1 MWHSLT
7 CNFIILHTSLDI
19 HPFSHDNKM
28 KTKLRRRL
36 GISTVITTII
46 ILVAS
51 VVLAAGVVL
60 YATSL
65 FQSGTLTETISITG
79 VKVYVHATDSAGLAW
94 GAFGVRNSGDKI
106 LSLDKISIRG
116 DDIGFSSWFSNK
128 TVTQGAFDSVYK
140 FPGWFLISG
149 APNGTMIQEAPTCAS
164 GQKVRIELGGDGFCA
179 TAQTGPLS
187 LGLGEKAVV
196 YFQISNGTLT
206 ELDSG
211 VTTNVSIFAGK
222 AGAPLAVTIKAET

>member
-1 MWHSLT
+1 
-7 CNFIILHTSLDI
+7 
-19 HPFSHDNKM
+19 M
-28 KTKLRRRL
+28 KSKLRRRL

-65 FQSGTLTETISITG
+65 FQTGTLTESISITG
-79 VKVYVHATDSAGLAW
+79 VKIYVHATDDAGLAW

-106 LSLDKISIRG
+106 LSLDTISVRG
-116 DDIGFSSWFSNK
+116 DSIGFSSWFSNK
-128 TVTQGAFDSVYK
+128 TIETTTFDSVYK
-140 FPGWFLISG
+140 FPGWVLNPTD
-149 APNGTMIQEAPTCAS
+149 PNGTMIKETVTCGSATVQINI
-164 GQKVRIELGGDGFCA
+164 GTGEGFCA
-179 TAQTGPLS
+179 NAQEGPLS
-187 LGLGEKAVV
+187 LGLGEKAVI
-196 YFQISNGTLT
+196 YFQLSNGTLT

-211 VTTNVSIFAGK
+211 VTTNVNIFAGK

>member
-1 MWHSLT
+1 
-7 CNFIILHTSLDI
+7 
-19 HPFSHDNKM
+19 M

-65 FQSGTLTETISITG
+65 FQTGTLTETISITG

-116 DDIGFSSWFSNK
+116 DDVGFSSWYSNK
-128 TVTQGAFDSVYK
+128 TVTQATFDSVYR
-140 FPGWFLISG
+140 FPGWDPAG
-149 APNGTMIQEAPTCAS
+149 AATNGTMIQESVNCGTA
-164 GQKVRIELGGDGFCA
+164 KIRIALGTEGFCA
-179 TAQTGPLS
+179 KAQTGPLS
-187 LGLGEKAVV
+187 LGLGEKAVI
-196 YFQISNGTLT
+196 YFQLNNGTLT
-206 ELDSG
+206 TLDSG
-211 VTTNVSIFAGK
+211 ANTNVSIFAGK
-222 AGAPLAVTIKAET
+222 AGAPLSVTVKAQS

>member
-1 MWHSLT
+1 
-7 CNFIILHTSLDI
+7 
-19 HPFSHDNKM
+19 M

-65 FQSGTLTETISITG
+65 FQTGTLTESISITG
-79 VKVYVHATDSAGLAW
+79 VKVYVHATDDAGLAW

-116 DDIGFSSWFSNK
+116 NDIGFSSWFSNK
-128 TVTQGAFDSVYK
+128 TVETATFDSVYK
-140 FPGWFLISG
+140 FPGWVLNPTD
-149 APNGTMIQEAPTCAS
+149 PNGTMIKETVTCGSATV
-164 GQKVRIELGGDGFCA
+164 QIALGGAGFCA
-179 TAQTGPLS
+179 NAQEGPLS

-196 YFQISNGTLT
+196 YFQLSNGTLT

-211 VTTNVSIFAGK
+211 VTTNVNIFAGK
-222 AGAPLAVTIKAET
+222 AGAPLAVSVKAET

>member
-1 MWHSLT
+1 MKT
-7 CNFIILHTSLDI
+7 R
-19 HPFSHDNKM
+19 M

-51 VVLAAGVVL
+51 VVLGSGVVL
-60 YATSL
+60 YSTSL

-79 VKVYVHATDSAGLAW
+79 VKVYVHSTDSAGLAW

-116 DDIGFSSWFSNK
+116 NDVGFSSWYSNK
-128 TVTQGAFDSVYK
+128 TVSQATFDSVYK
-140 FPGWFLISG
+140 FPGWDKS
-149 APNGTMIQEAPTCAS
+149 PSNGTMTKETVTCGTVA
-164 GQKVRIELGGDGFCA
+164 GTKIMIALGGEGFCA
-179 TAQTGPLS
+179 NPQTGPLS

-196 YFQISNGTLT
+196 YFQLGNGTLT
-206 ELDSG
+206 TLDSG
-211 VTTNVSIFAGK
+211 ANTNISIFAGK
-222 AGAPLAVTIKAET
+222 AGAPFAITVKAES

>member
-1 MWHSLT
+1 MKT
-7 CNFIILHTSLDI
+7 R
-19 HPFSHDNKM
+19 M

-51 VVLAAGVVL
+51 VVLGSGVVL
-60 YATSL
+60 YSTSL

-79 VKVYVHATDSAGLAW
+79 VKVYVHATDPNGLAW

-116 DDIGFSSWFSNK
+116 NDVGFSSWYSNK
-128 TVTQGAFDSVYK
+128 TVTQATFDSVYTH
-140 FPGWFLISG
+140 PGWNNTNGFL
-149 APNGTMIQEAPTCAS
+149 NQEAAATCS
-164 GQKVRIELGGDGFCA
+164 DGSPLSTVEIDLGGEGFCA
-179 TAQTGPLS
+179 NAQTGPLS

-196 YFQISNGTLT
+196 YFKLGNGTLT
-206 ELDSG
+206 TLDSG
-211 VTTNVSIFAGK
+211 ANTNVSIFAGK
-222 AGAPLAVTIKAET
+222 AGAPFAITVKAQS

>member
-1 MWHSLT
+1 MKT
-7 CNFIILHTSLDI
+7 R
-19 HPFSHDNKM
+19 M

-51 VVLAAGVVL
+51 VVLGSGVVL
-60 YATSL
+60 YSTSL

-116 DDIGFSSWFSNK
+116 NDVG
-128 TVTQGAFDSVYK
+128 
-140 FPGWFLISG
+140 
-149 APNGTMIQEAPTCAS
+149 
-164 GQKVRIELGGDGFCA
+164 
-179 TAQTGPLS
+179 
-187 LGLGEKAVV
+187 
-196 YFQISNGTLT
+196 
-206 ELDSG
+206 
-211 VTTNVSIFAGK
+211 
-222 AGAPLAVTIKAET
+222 

>member
-1 MWHSLT
+1 
-7 CNFIILHTSLDI
+7 
-19 HPFSHDNKM
+19 M

-65 FQSGTLTETISITG
+65 FQTGTLTESISITG
-79 VKVYVHATDSAGLAW
+79 VKVYVHATDDAGLAW

-106 LSLDKISIRG
+106 LSLDKISVRG

-128 TVTQGAFDSVYK
+128 TITQATFDSVYK
-140 FPGWFLISG
+140 FPGWEPAGG
-149 APNGTMIQEAPTCAS
+149 ATTGTLIQETVTCGTS
-164 GQKVRIELGGDGFCA
+164 TIRIALTTEGFCA
-179 TAQTGPLS
+179 NAQEGPLS
-187 LGLGEKAVV
+187 LGLGEKAII
-196 YFQISNGTLT
+196 YFQLSNGTLT
-206 ELDSG
+206 ELDAG
-211 VTTNVSIFAGK
+211 VTTNVNIFAGK
-222 AGAPLAVTIKAET
+222 AGAPLSVSVKGES